1 MAVNRFDRRAQAG
14 VRARTMGI
22 YAPGRRGRPDQRR
35 HRMFQDK
42 PSAATVAVKNMRTA
56 RRFYE
61 ETLGLRPNG
70 DVGPAAR
77 SYQTGGTTLLVY
89 ESQFAGTN
97 KATAATWMVGD
108 EVDGIARD
116 LKAKGVKFEH
126 YDMPDTTRQGDVHVS
141 GNIRVAWF
149 KDPDGNI
156 LSIASG

>member
-1 MAVNRFDRRAQAG
+1 
-14 VRARTMGI
+14 
-22 YAPGRRGRPDQRR
+22 
-35 HRMFQDK
+35 MFQDK